1 MTNYT
6 IPIGL
11 DAITG
16 HIGSLRNQGDGGC
29 NYIIFLDAHNGQTTV
44 TEFICDVFKERRIRH
59 FGGRDAYLEYSLDGT
74 MAQLQQVL
82 TDIRLRACYTNEFEG
97 VIAMDIAGIAKHSH
111 EAQATTFLNAVQAL
125 SEHATLVFYL
135 PSAPSH
141 NMITLVNKLRSVLD
155 EVEVFHPA
163 PYTADHL
170 TAIIHRM
177 LDDAGI
183 VMEDTPE
190 LYTCILEVVRSA
202 GAVTIKDAEKLT
214 RKLTRC
220 ADFTGFRPTL
230 NVQNICACLHADK
243 RNTMK
248 EVI

>member
-1 MTNYT
+1 MNNYT

-11 DAITG
+11 DAITE
-16 HIGSLRNQGDGGC
+16 HIGSLQNQGDGGC
-29 NYIIFLDAHNGQTTV
+29 DYIICLDAGNGQTTV
-44 TEFICDVFKERRIRH
+44 TEFICGVFKERHIRR
-59 FGGRDAYLEYSLDGT
+59 FGGRDAYLEYRLDGT

-97 VIAMDIAGIAKHSH
+97 VIAMDITGMAKHVN
-111 EAQATTFLNAVQAL
+111 EVQATTFLNAAQEL
-125 SEHATLVFYL
+125 SKHATLVFYA
-135 PSAPSH
+135 PSAHSH

-155 EVEVFHPA
+155 EVEVIRPA

-170 TAIIHRM
+170 TAIIQRM

-183 VMEDTPE
+183 VMENTPE
-190 LYTCILEVVRSA
+190 LYTCILDVVRSV
-202 GAVTIKDAEKLT
+202 GAASIKDTGKLA
-214 RKLTRC
+214 RKLIRC

-230 NVQNICACLHADK
+230 NAEHICAWLNADK
-243 RNTMK
+243 YNAMK

>member
-29 NYIIFLDAHNGQTTV
+29 DYIIFLDAGNGQSTV
-44 TEFICDVFKERRIRH
+44 TEYICDVFKERHVRH
-59 FGGRDAYLEYSLDGT
+59 FGGRDAYLEYRLDGT

-97 VIAMDIAGIAKHSH
+97 VIAMDIAGMAKHIN
-111 EAQATTFLNAVQAL
+111 ETQVTTLLSAAKAL
-125 SEHATLVFYL
+125 SKHATMVFYA

-141 NMITLVNKLRSVLD
+141 NIITLVNKLRSMLD

-170 TAIIHRM
+170 TAIIQRM

-190 LYTCILEVVRSA
+190 LYTCILEVVRNA
-202 GAVTIKDAEKLT
+202 GAVSIKDAEKLT

-230 NVQNICACLHADK
+230 NVQNICACLNADK
-243 RNTMK
+243 HTAMK
-248 EVI
+248 KVI

>member
-11 DAITG
+11 DAITE

-29 NYIIFLDAHNGQTTV
+29 DYIIFLDAGNGQTTV
-44 TEFICDVFKERRIRH
+44 TEFICDVFKERRICH

-97 VIAMDIAGIAKHSH
+97 VIAMDIAGMAKHINES
-111 EAQATTFLNAVQAL
+111 QTSMFLNSVSAL
-125 SEHATLVFYL
+125 SKHATLVFYV
-135 PSAPSH
+135 PSGPSH
-141 NMITLVNKLRSVLD
+141 NIFTLVNKLRSVLD
-155 EVEVFHPA
+155 EVEVFRPA

-170 TAIIHRM
+170 TAIILRM

-183 VMEDTPE
+183 AMENTPE
-190 LYTCILEVVRSA
+190 LYTCIMDVVRSA
-202 GAVTIKDAEKLT
+202 GAVSIKDAEKLT
-214 RKLTRC
+214 RKLTRY
-220 ADFTGFRPTL
+220 ADFASFRPTL
-230 NVQNICACLHADK
+230 NVENVCACLNADK
-243 RNTMK
+243 HSAMK